1 MSSTDVNL
9 HQPSMSRQSWESGSE
24 DDRGH
29 GLVDVV
35 HLRQGCAAPHQE
47 SGPTH
52 RGAGALALATPRFPG
67 RLAAS
72 LARDGHTGAVG
83 EGSWDRRGAQRSGG
97 LLDLV
102 GRDAQ
107 ARRTTSAPS
116 RQALR
121 GPCRVRDAPDR
132 IPLARI
138 ARSPP
143 PASRELRARTGF
155 ARDRTARLSY
165 GFSPTRAEAYAGYG
179 ADDTSRIIRT
189 WLTRLNPL
197 RNENEVGCGAWQ
209 LPSSRRRSLY
219 GGSITCL

>member
-143 PASRELRARTGF
+143 PREP
-155 ARDRTARLSY
+155 RTAGKDRFRSR
-165 GFSPTRAEAYAGYG
+165 SHG
-179 ADDTSRIIRT
+179 AVVV
-189 WLTRLNPL
+189 WL
-197 RNENEVGCGAWQ
+197 
-209 LPSSRRRSLY
+209 LPDARRSLRR
-219 GGSITCL
+219 LRR